1 MQATQQ
7 NLNEIIDFLSA
18 YDCEN
23 EAMHESW
30 RDFRSYYCQAYIWGW
45 KDPDY
50 KQYLREMARLVV
62 GQPSDLI
69 RKLQDRDVI
78 SEKYYDKA
86 VLEVHKELHE
96 NHWFRSWRLNRV
108 QQTK

>member
-1 MQATQQ
+1 MKTTQQ
-7 NLNEIIDFLSA
+7 QLNEIINFLSV

-23 EAMHESW
+23 EAMYESW
-30 RDFRSYYCQAYIWGW
+30 RDFRGYYCQAYIWGW

-62 GQPSDLI
+62 GQPNDLI
-69 RKLQDRDVI
+69 RKLQDQNVL
-78 SEKYYDKA
+78 SEKYYEKA

-96 NHWFRSWRLNRV
+96 NHWFRSWRSHLV
-108 QQTK
+108 QQSK